1 MAKRTR
7 KYEEINP
14 IEILLLRESLSLN
27 KFIKRGKRDRL
38 KKEILLRIA
47 LKKIEEAEKDNF
59 LKLGERIRKVKISK

>member
-14 IEILLLRESLSLN
+14 IEILLLRESLGLN

-47 LKKIEEAEKDNF
+47 LKKIEESEKDNF
-59 LKLGERIRKVKISK
+59 VKIGERIRKVKISK

>member
-14 IEILLLRESLSLN
+14 IEILLLRESLGLN

-59 LKLGERIRKVKISK
+59 VKIGERIRKVKISK